1 MKYFSSYIAGLLL
14 CALLFVAGTA
24 TALADGTEQLGPPQ
38 GVTIAAGSGLVAA
51 GTGMLAVEQPGEID
65 LTVPDNAV
73 IKQVLLYWEGQMR
86 TNVAGDNTIRIN
98 GTTEVTGALI
108 GGRTR
113 FFGGAFSSAF
123 RADITGLNL
132 IAPGVNQL
140 ELDQLSFTKI
150 ANGAGIIVIYDDGSG
165 QSVID
170 LRDGLDL
177 AYIGFAEP
185 LKNTV
190 AQTFTFA
197 PSGIDR
203 VATFTYF
210 ASSVA
215 VAGSVPGE
223 GARPESLELTVSGVI
238 TPNVFSNELNSWDGN
253 QWDTK
258 TNSVVVP
265 AGATTLTA
273 QIFSRDDTGTVDD
286 PSSLAWIAGAL
297 NIKPPTPGLVIKKFT
312 NGADADGAND
322 ADVPVIAPGDSIT
335 WTYEVTNNGSIP
347 FSLTEVV
354 VTDDQ
359 LVPVTG
365 PVKRIGNDD
374 DVLAPG
380 EIWIYQATGVA
391 QSLTTNPSGVK
402 IVTGCDAGG
411 TQPSRPTYENI
422 GTVVGTTSL
431 AGTVTDSDP
440 SHYCNPNVA
449 APAITIKKYTNGDDA
464 DLPTGP
470 QIPVGGAV
478 NWTYIVTNIGNVDL
492 INVIV
497 TDDKGVAVTCPQT
510 TLAVGA
516 NMTCTGTG
524 VAVAGQYANIGSVV
538 GTPVGGGNQVR
549 DDDPSHY
556 FGYIPAAVGNQVF
569 GDINP
574 NGTTPEEIGSGN
586 GLQDDPREP
595 GIDGVIVE
603 LYTIDGT
610 LVSTMTTSNGGQY
623 LFDNL
628 PPGDYY
634 LIFINPL
641 GQGVWT
647 APNVGA
653 NDAID
658 SDPFTVVTDPRGDAV
673 QTDPFTLTSGE
684 TDLDWDAGLINLS
697 GAASAAVG
705 NRVWVDAN
713 QNGIQDPG
721 ELGFPGAT
729 VRLYSA
735 TGTLL
740 QTTTTND
747 QGIYGFN
754 NLDPGSY
761 FIEFVKPTNF
771 NVSPLRAG
779 SDDELDSDG
788 DLTTGRTRI
797 FTLIDF
803 ETNLRFDYGIFA
815 PTSLDPDGEPLR
827 TKFFLPL
834 VNGL

>member
-14 CALLFVAGTA
+14 CALLFMAGTA

-38 GVTIAAGSGLVAA
+38 GITIATGSGLTAA
-51 GTGMLAVEQPGEID
+51 GTGMVEQPGLID
-65 LTVPDNAV
+65 LSIPDNVV
-73 IKQVLLYWEGQMR
+73 IKQVLLYWEGQMS
-86 TNVAGDNTIRIN
+86 TNVVGDSTIRIN

-108 GGRTR
+108 GGPVR

-123 RADITGLNL
+123 RADITSLNL
-132 IAPGVNQL
+132 ITPGLNQIT
-140 ELDQLSFTKI
+140 LDQLTFTRV
-150 ANGAGIIVIYDDGSG
+150 ANGAGIIVIYDDGAGLSA
-165 QSVID
+165 ID

-177 AYIGFAEP
+177 AFINFAEP
-185 LKNTV
+185 RKNTV

-197 PSGIDR
+197 PSGVDR

-215 VAGSVPGE
+215 GVVSGQ
-223 GARPESLELTVSGVI
+223 GARPESLELTVNGV
-238 TPNVFSNELNSWDGN
+238 TTVFSNELNSWDGDE
-253 QWDTK
+253 WDTK

-265 AGATTLTA
+265 AGATQLTA
-273 QIFSRDDTGTVDD
+273 QLFSRDDLNTGLL
-286 PSSLAWIAGAL
+286 PSSLTWIAGAL
-297 NIKPPTPGLVIKKFT
+297 NIQPPVPALEIKKFT
-312 NGADADGAND
+312 NGADADGASD
-322 ADVPVIAPGDSIT
+322 VDVPVIAPGDPIT
-335 WTYEVTNNGSIP
+335 WTYNVTNIGSIP
-347 FSLTEVV
+347 FSITEVI
-354 VTDDQ
+354 VTDD
-359 LVPVTG
+359 LLGTITG
-365 PVKRIGNDD
+365 PVERIGNGD

-380 EIWIYQATGVA
+380 ETWIYLATGVA
-391 QSLTTNPSGVK
+391 ETLAANPPGVK

-422 GTVVGTTSL
+422 GTVVGTSTL
-431 AGTVTDSDP
+431 ADAITDSDP

-449 APAITIKKYTNGDDA
+449 APAINIKKYTNGDDA

-470 QIPVGGAV
+470 QIPVGGTV

-492 INVIV
+492 TNVIV
-497 TDDKGVAVTCPQT
+497 TDDKGVTVTCPQT
-510 TLAVGA
+510 TLAIGA

-524 VAVAGQYANIGSVV
+524 IAVAGQYANIGSVV
-538 GTPVGGGNQVR
+538 GTPVGGGNPVT
-549 DDDPSHY
+549 DNDPSHY

-574 NGTTPEEIGSGN
+574 NGTTPVEIGAGN
-586 GLQDDPREP
+586 GLQDDPRES

-628 PPGDYY
+628 PPGEYY

-647 APNVGA
+647 SPNIGTD
-653 NDAID
+653 DAID
-658 SDPFTVVTDPRGDAV
+658 SDPFKIVTDPRGDAV
-673 QTDPFTLTSGE
+673 QTDPFTLTSGQ
-684 TDLDWDAGLINLS
+684 TDLTWDAGLINLS

-713 QNGIQDPG
+713 QNGIQDAG

-729 VRLYSA
+729 VRLFSA

-771 NVSPLRAG
+771 NVSPLRVG
-779 SDDELDSDG
+779 GDDELDSDG
-788 DLTTGRTRI
+788 DLTTGRTRV
-797 FTLIDF
+797 FTLVDF